1 MAIIDEIKSVFM
13 GNSLEKAMIYFQ
25 KLWDLNS
32 QKLLDG
38 DIEKAV
44 MKDGAMDPVEY
55 CLTTVVR
62 LVKQEGN
69 FLENLERILE
79 LFGQFKTQFIY
90 PIESVHFTLGPCT
103 LRFRDKSIFTAEK
116 IEKIRKIVQKVLEG
130 KRSVKF
136 LIKGVGVVGNQVFLQ
151 VYPYDNSWILY
162 REELEMALKDE
173 GEKPL
178 SYPDKSPVH
187 INLMRITDASDLEEV
202 YRIVKDNREVD
213 VGEVE
218 VKMVDYV
225 LADFV
230 LSHHSSYI
238 SDFKLIQGES

>member
-1 MAIIDEIKSVFM
+1 MKRKDVFM
-13 GNSLEKAMIYFQ
+13 GNSLDRAVIYFQ

-32 QKLLDG
+32 QKLLDAS
-38 DIEKAV
+38 IEKAV
-44 MKDGAMDPVEY
+44 MKDGVMDPVEY

-79 LFGQFKTQFIY
+79 LFGQFKTQFTY
-90 PIESVHFTLGPCT
+90 PIDSVHFTLGPCT
-103 LRFRDKSIFTAEK
+103 LRFKDKSIFTAEK

-151 VYPYDNSWILY
+151 VYPYDDNWTLY
-162 REELEMALKDE
+162 RKELEWTLRDE
-173 GEKPL
+173 GEEPI

-187 INLMRITDASDLEEV
+187 INIMRITSVEKGELKELYRVVEE
-202 YRIVKDNREVD
+202 NRDKEFGEIEVR
-213 VGEVE
+213 V
-218 VKMVDYV
+218 VDYV
-225 LADFV
+225 LADYV

-238 SDFKLIQGES
+238 LDFELI